1 MTSEHDDSLTK
12 ALARL
17 QQTVSGED
25 HAVMESSRPP
35 VSCES
40 DIGELFLAEL
50 EGRRERLRYW
60 ISLLSE
66 EAHLSGGGVPM
77 VRGSH
82 HKCRRLALP
91 SRAKRRLG
99 ARRHSTAA

>member
-1 MTSEHDDSLTK
+1 MKTKHDDPLTK

-17 QQTVSGED
+17 HQTVSGED
-25 HAVMESSRPP
+25 HAVTESSRPP
-35 VSCES
+35 ISCDS

-50 EGRRERLRYW
+50 QTRRERLGHW

-66 EAHLSGGGVPM
+66 EARLSGGGVA
-77 VRGSH
+77 VVQGSR
-82 HKCRRLALP
+82 HKCRRLELP
-91 SRAKRRLG
+91 PRAKRCLG